1 MGTCKYFERCEAQ
14 LCPENKASLKN
25 GCWFADEEI
34 CRNPNYS
41 KLQFIKT
48 QKKIA
53 KKSKDTKTYYT
64 YDMLNRNFR
73 VTTAIIGLNP
83 DNDKDYELNK
93 WLQSRPEITEE
104 EQKRKADFARRVL
117 GHKGVKKNTIS
128 KGKISEKKS
137 KHKGKSEVVALR

>member
-1 MGTCKYFERCEAQ
+1 VGTCKHFESCGAQ
-14 LCPENKASLKN
+14 LCPEDKASLQN
-25 GCWFADEEI
+25 CCWFADEEI
-34 CRNPNYS
+34 CRNSEYS

-53 KKSKDTKTYYT
+53 KKSKDTYTYYT

-83 DNDKDYELNK
+83 DNDREYELNK
-93 WLQSRPEITEE
+93 WFKSKPEITEE

-117 GHKGVKKNTIS
+117 GGRRVKKNTPCNV
-128 KGKISEKKS
+128 KISEKKS
-137 KHKGKSEVVALR
+137 NRNAKSEVVVSR